1 MTDKQSIIKTCSN
14 FTRGQRCKVFEF
26 LVEMGVTACE
36 GGDGSRIN
44 LDKLNKK
51 QLLKLKKRIMEIDK
65 PIETK
70 FRIE

>member
-1 MTDKQSIIKTCSN
+1 
-14 FTRGQRCKVFEF
+14 VFEF

>member
-14 FTRGQRCKVFEF
+14 FKRPQRCKVLKF
-26 LVEMGVTACE
+26 LVEMGVTVCE
-36 GGDGSRIN
+36 GADGSRTN

-65 PIETK
+65 PVETK